1 MRASLYLS
9 QPLTAGLARES
20 FESRVCFFFV
30 TLHAVASDRTLAID
44 ALPVIMSSISFCFS
58 KTGRPQRFHLGQAFV
73 GHKVGLREEDA
84 GLWRVT
90 FMKYDLGFYDEEKRR
105 FEPFEAPRKID
116 G

>member
-1 MRASLYLS
+1 M
-9 QPLTAGLARES
+9 
-20 FESRVCFFFV
+20 
-30 TLHAVASDRTLAID
+30 HAVAPDRKLAID

-58 KTGRPQRFHLGQAFV
+58 KTGRAQRFHLGQAFV